1 MMRQHYNKGKNKGG
15 VMELKGIYT
24 ALVTPFKNDSLD
36 EDAFKRLIALQLD
49 GGVDGFVPCG
59 STGEAS
65 TLDYDE
71 HKRVIELTV
80 ECAKKAVPVIAG
92 TGSNSTKE
100 AIELT
105 AMAKQIGADMC
116 LLTTPYY
123 NKPTQE
129 GLYRHY
135 RKIAEEVDIPLIL
148 YNIPGR
154 TGINMTPETVK
165 RLAEIPGIKGIKE
178 ASGSLVQVAEIYRLT
193 QGKFTILSGDD
204 NLFLP
209 MMSAG
214 AVGIIS
220 VLSNMLP
227 LKMKTLYKTFLEERD
242 IEKAR
247 DINAYLMPLFQGIFI
262 ETNPIP
268 VKEALY
274 YMGIIEEEFR
284 LPLCS
289 MSEANKTILKGLLKE
304 YGLLKRE

>member
-1 MMRQHYNKGKNKGG
+1 
-15 VMELKGIYT
+15 MELKGVYT
-24 ALVTPFKNDSLD
+24 ALVTPFKNDIFD
-36 EDAFKRLIALQLD
+36 EHAFKRLIALQIE
-49 GGVDGFVPCG
+49 GGVDGLVPCG

-65 TLDYDE
+65 TLDYEE
-71 HKRVIELTV
+71 HKRVIELAV
-80 ECAKKAVPVIAG
+80 ECAKKTVPVIAG
-92 TGSNSTKE
+92 TGSNSTNE

-105 AMAKQIGADMC
+105 EMAKEVGADMC

-165 RLAEIPGIKGIKE
+165 RLAEIPGIEGIKE
-178 ASGSLVQVAEIYRLT
+178 ASGSLVQVTEIYRLT
-193 QGKFTILSGDD
+193 KGKFTILSGDD

-209 MMSAG
+209 MLSVG

-220 VLSNMLP
+220 VLSNILP
-227 LKMKTLYKTFLEERD
+227 AKMKALYKTFLEDRD
-242 IEKAR
+242 IQKSR
-247 DINAYLMPLFQGIFI
+247 DINADLMPLFQGIFI

-268 VKEALY
+268 VKEALF

-284 LPLCS
+284 LPLCT
-289 MSEANKTILKGLLKE
+289 MSEANKIVLRDLLKK
-304 YGLLKRE
+304 YGLLNKE

>member
-1 MMRQHYNKGKNKGG
+1 
-15 VMELKGIYT
+15 MELKGVYT
-24 ALVTPFKNDSLD
+24 ALVTPFKNDIFD
-36 EDAFKRLIALQLD
+36 EDAFKRLITLQIE

-65 TLDYDE
+65 TLYYEE

-80 ECAKKAVPVIAG
+80 ECAKKTVPVIAG

-105 AMAKQIGADMC
+105 AMAKEVGADMC

-165 RLAEIPGIKGIKE
+165 KLAEIPGIQGIKE
-178 ASGSLVQVAEIYRLT
+178 ASGSLVQIAEIYRLT

-209 MMSAG
+209 MMSVG

-227 LKMKTLYKTFLEERD
+227 TKMKALYKTFFIDRD
-242 IEKAR
+242 IIKAR
-247 DINAYLMPLFQGIFI
+247 DIHAGLMPLFQGIFI

-284 LPLCS
+284 LPLCT
-289 MSEANKTILKGLLKE
+289 MSEANKTVLKGLLKE
-304 YGLLKRE
+304 HGLLKRE

>member
-1 MMRQHYNKGKNKGG
+1 
-15 VMELKGIYT
+15 MELKGVYT
-24 ALVTPFKNDSLD
+24 ALVTPFKNDIFD
-36 EDAFKRLIALQLD
+36 EVAFKKLITLQIK

-65 TLDYDE
+65 TLDYEE

-80 ECAKKAVPVIAG
+80 ECVKKTVPVIAG
-92 TGSNSTKE
+92 TGSNCTKE

-105 AMAKQIGADMC
+105 AMAKQVGADMC

-154 TGINMTPETVK
+154 TGINMTPETIK
-165 RLAEIPGIKGIKE
+165 RLSEIPGIVGIKE

-193 QGKFTILSGDD
+193 NGKFTILSGDD

-227 LKMKTLYKTFLEERD
+227 AQMRNLYKTFFEDRD

-247 DINAYLMPLFQGIFI
+247 DINASLMPLFQGIFI

-268 VKEALY
+268 VKEALF

-284 LPLCS
+284 LPLCT
-289 MSEANKTILKGLLKE
+289 MSESNKTILKGLLKE

>member
-1 MMRQHYNKGKNKGG
+1 
-15 VMELKGIYT
+15 MELKGVYT
-24 ALVTPFKNDSLD
+24 ALVTPFKNDIFD
-36 EDAFKRLIALQLD
+36 EDAFKKLIMLQIE

-65 TLDYDE
+65 TLDYEE

-80 ECAKKAVPVIAG
+80 ECAKKTVPVIAG

-100 AIELT
+100 AVELT
-105 AMAKQIGADMC
+105 AMAKEVGADMC

-165 RLAEIPGIKGIKE
+165 KLSEIPGIEGIKE
-178 ASGSLVQVAEIYRLT
+178 ASGSLIQVAEIYRLT
-193 QGKFTILSGDD
+193 HGKFTILSGDD

-227 LKMKTLYKTFLEERD
+227 GKMKVLYKTFLEDRD
-242 IEKAR
+242 IEKAI
-247 DINAYLMPLFQGIFI
+247 DINSYLMPLFQGIFI

-268 VKEALY
+268 IKEALY
-274 YMGIIEEEFR
+274 YMGIIEDEFR
-284 LPLCS
+284 LPLCN
-289 MSEANKTILKGLLKE
+289 MSEANKTVLKNLLKE